1 MAFGFLATFPSLL
14 GTCTERTVGELSQLM
29 AGKQVEPVE
38 VFLIDVEVGLLPGKF
53 FWDKRFGY

>member
-1 MAFGFLATFPSLL
+1 MAFGFLASFPSLL

-38 VFLIDVEVGLLPGKF
+38 VFFIDVEVGLLPDKF
-53 FWDKRFGY
+53 SWGTRVGC